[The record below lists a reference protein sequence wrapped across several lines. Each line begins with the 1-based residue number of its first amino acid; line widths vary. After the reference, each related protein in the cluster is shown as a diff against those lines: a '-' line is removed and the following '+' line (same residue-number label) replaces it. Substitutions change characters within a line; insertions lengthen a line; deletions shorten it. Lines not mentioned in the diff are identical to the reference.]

1 MHDFKGRKEEIVYDL
16 SNNEAYLTKMNE
28 IKMKTF
34 YGKHPM
40 KYTGDL

>member
-1 MHDFKGRKEEIVYDL
+1 MHKWKGDKHEIVYDL
-16 SNNEAYLTKMNE
+16 NNNEAYLTKMDE